1 VVVQAGIDDREA
13 AALGLIRIFSED
25 KELKTGDKKGLAG
38 KYRKPSE
45 CFFKA
50 TPAL

>member
-1 VVVQAGIDDREA
+1 M

-25 KELKTGDKKGLAG
+25 KELETGDKKGLAG

-50 TPAL
+50 TPGIEPGYTALQAAA